1 MWEIISILLVLAILY
16 LLFKWLFSTI
26 WGIFL
31 IVIVIIAAIG
41 YFKDKKQK
49 KQQEQNNQSLTTSI
63 SNDQSPKENISTK
76 PILSNVVEKENLKQ
90 PQIEKPKILSFK
102 PTHDYIVI
110 DTETTGLNVHTDKVI
125 QLSALKFVN
134 DKLVDTFNEY
144 INPDGIELS
153 ESARLITG
161 ITDADL
167 KDKPKFADI
176 IPKFQEFVGE
186 SVWVGHNIN
195 KFDIPI
201 LFYNG
206 YRQKNEF
213 NTNLFLTIDTYLMAK
228 NIMENINISN
238 YKLTTLKYYFDL
250 SGKSHDSLGDC
261 EVTAEVY
268 KRLRDGKLA
277 PGEIKTDTL
286 FANKRFCITGVF
298 KEASKDEIKHIIELH
313 GGKVTGSV
321 SHLTN
326 YLVDG
331 KQVSSNVK
339 DGKSNSERKAEEYGI
354 PTISYQDLM
363 RMLSDTENNNE
374 LNIITD

>member
-238 YKLTTLKYYFDL
+238 
-250 SGKSHDSLGDC
+250 S
-261 EVTAEVY
+261 
-268 KRLRDGKLA
+268 
-277 PGEIKTDTL
+277 
-286 FANKRFCITGVF
+286 
-298 KEASKDEIKHIIELH
+298 
-313 GGKVTGSV
+313 
-321 SHLTN
+321 
-326 YLVDG
+326 
-331 KQVSSNVK
+331 
-339 DGKSNSERKAEEYGI
+339 
-354 PTISYQDLM
+354 
-363 RMLSDTENNNE
+363 
-374 LNIITD
+374 